1 MLNSLSVEITNL
13 VRKQFK
19 YYFIVYKYLI
29 HENTRKYI
37 HELILHDT
45 YTKNINF
52 LLIHKNTY
60 MRGYN
65 TYTRIHEYTK
75 SDTTR
80 KL

>member
-1 MLNSLSVEITNL
+1 MFNSLSVEITNL

-52 LLIHKNTY
+52 LLIHE
-60 MRGYN
+60 N
-65 TYTRIHEYTK
+65 TYTRG
-75 SDTTR
+75 
-80 KL
+80 